1 MGRERII
8 LGESKIITKGDHW
21 IFSENDIQ
29 YTSLNKIEEVGI
41 ENGISIGNE
50 SERVAFSNSLSTLIE
65 DAYWIDKEN
74 SKTNLMDIDSDIIQ
88 FYIKFT
94 PKAKGKN
101 FSITV
106 RSLDSVIDD
115 DLSDETDFVVEKEN
129 AYFKFNLNAR
139 NFQKGGDAIQK
150 LYFYV
155 KIKGEGS
162 SKYPLSKEDYLKV
175 HVIRYVPQV
184 MRAQSPSWEIA
195 AKCQEVWFKKEKK
208 QKPNYSEPVTDII
221 TMDWVLKYDRIKP
234 TLDKIKNN
242 MWETENSINLFCKR
256 INEMISNG
264 DLILP
269 KDFMKISNFNF
280 FNNNVLRKKD
290 DNQFT
295 TLLDRYYV
303 NEISYKSSLMDS
315 LDDLYGSLGD
325 FLFRITPAGYIAYIG
340 KNIFQIRYKKIAIYL
355 VDSFDFQDGDFSIIT
370 PSTYTSQP
378 LGYWDIY
385 GNRISKHPTS
395 TKDYYID
402 NKSYQDYQDDYNKGG
417 DYMLISDYEE
427 IDVDFTFN
435 IKRNFLGL
443 FNRI

>member
-1 MGRERII
+1 MIH
-8 LGESKIITKGDHW
+8 LTSKIITKGDHW

-50 SERVAFSNSLSTLIE
+50 LEKATLSNSLSTLIE

-74 SKTNLMDIDSDIIQ
+74 NKTNLMDIDSNIIQ

-106 RSLDSVIDD
+106 MSLDSVIDD

-184 MRAQSPSWEIA
+184 MRAQSPPWEIA

-221 TMDWVLKYDRIKP
+221 TMDWVFKFKRIHPLLKVITHNY
-234 TLDKIKNN
+234 
-242 MWETENSINLFCKR
+242 WATENSIRLFCER
-256 INEMISNG
+256 LEEMYNY
-264 DLILP
+264 
-269 KDFMKISNFNF
+269 KE
-280 FNNNVLRKKD
+280 NNNGVIKRDLELPNTLGQSTNFGSFDNSVFRVTKKGLK
-290 DNQFT
+290 T
-295 TLLDRYYV
+295 TILDRYYINTLYYTSDTV
-303 NEISYKSSLMDS
+303 DDP
-315 LDDLYGSLGD
+315 LDDLYGALGN
-325 FLFRITPAGYIAYIG
+325 FSFRITPKGTITSIG
-340 KNIFQIRYKKIAIYL
+340 KNKYCIKYEKIAVYI
-355 VDSFDFQDGDFSIIT
+355 VDSFDFYDSPKESI
-370 PSTYTSQP
+370 SQP
-378 LGYWDIY
+378 LGFWDI
-385 GNRISKHPTS
+385 GNNIISKIPVPMFYYINNQS
-395 TKDYYID
+395 YKDYQ
-402 NKSYQDYQDDYNKGG
+402 SDYNKGG